1 MSIATDLAP
10 PKRQRVR
17 VRERRIAGGMAA
29 LNVAAFVL
37 GIAIWSLIAALG
49 VGDLP
54 GPLKV
59 LDRAGQLI
67 GDGTL
72 LSDTA
77 ASLRR
82 VLLGFALGS
91 LCAVPVGF
99 LMGWYRV
106 ARGLIEPYV

>member
-1 MSIATDLAP
+1 MSIATELPQA
-10 PKRQRVR
+10 
-17 VRERRIAGGMAA
+17 RRPRARLGRRRMLGGTPA
-29 LNVAAFVL
+29 LNAAAFVL

-59 LDRAGQLI
+59 LERARELI
-67 GDGTL
+67 ADGTL
-72 LSDTA
+72 PADTL

-91 LCAVPVGF
+91 LAAIPVGF
-99 LMGWYRV
+99 LMGW
-106 ARGLIEPYV
+106 